1 LSVVEALACGTP
13 VIAMRRGAMPELIE
27 DGVTGFLVNSL
38 DEAIAAAARLD
49 EIDRAACRRAA
60 EVRFSVDRMV
70 DQHLAVY
77 DALSHSVCG

>member
-1 LSVVEALACGTP
+1 
-13 VIAMRRGAMPELIE
+13 
-27 DGVTGFLVNSL
+27 VNSL

-60 EVRFSVDRMV
+60 EARFSVDRMV
-70 DQHLAVY
+70 DQYLAVY